1 MLFFISSSSEL
12 FFSPRKICLFM
23 PHGPSVACSSFISS
37 DILCMTALFPS
48 WHFQYL
54 LCVAFAGSCSQWSA
68 PSCVSGSLH
77 TTPICGSLACLRREN
92 TSREDLLL
100 LLPAARGH
108 QPAATTAVLRKK
120 VVLGSRCSV
129 ATAPWACDEPGE
141 PYLGHLL
148 LLTVPRLRSHKVGL
162 PSHFLSGPSSSLSCG
177 FLLPLCPVVP

>member
-1 MLFFISSSSEL
+1 
-12 FFSPRKICLFM
+12 M
-23 PHGPSVACSSFISS
+23 PHGPFVACSSFISS
-37 DILCMTALFPS
+37 DVLCMTALFPS

-68 PSCVSGSLH
+68 PSCVSGSLY
-77 TTPICGSLACLRREN
+77 TIPICGSLACLRREN

-120 VVLGSRCSV
+120 VVLDSHCSV
-129 ATAPWACDEPGE
+129 ATALWACDEPGE